1 MRPQLEVGRS
11 VAVEA
16 RVWSLE
22 QGSLRW
28 LEGDE
33 DIAPQVFAMAM
44 SEKVAGGACVAWAQM
59 GVRWKGDL
67 AWLLFST

>member
-44 SEKVAGGACVAWAQM
+44 SEKVAGGARVAWAQM
-59 GVRWKGDL
+59 AGGG
-67 AWLLFST
+67 